1 MKINVVRSSWIRII
15 KNKFWKK
22 KKISSL
28 SHKSGVAV
36 AETILLI
43 GISLVIISVVFYPN
57 LKTLIGNAFSNL
69 EDWFNQAVAT
79 IGVV

>member
-22 KKISSL
+22 KKIYSL

-69 EDWFNQAVAT
+69 ENWFNQAVTT